1 MPELGSGRWIWIAGT
16 LELGSSRSQEPAEL
30 MAPLQKHGK
39 PSMVDGLAIT
49 EGLPLSCKALE
60 QVCVWMM
67 CGVSGSGVEY
77 TVFSHVVF
85 EA

>member
-60 QVCVWMM
+60 QVCVDDVW
-67 CGVSGSGVEY
+67 CVGVGGRVY
-77 TVFSHVVF
+77 CIFSCSV
-85 EA
+85 